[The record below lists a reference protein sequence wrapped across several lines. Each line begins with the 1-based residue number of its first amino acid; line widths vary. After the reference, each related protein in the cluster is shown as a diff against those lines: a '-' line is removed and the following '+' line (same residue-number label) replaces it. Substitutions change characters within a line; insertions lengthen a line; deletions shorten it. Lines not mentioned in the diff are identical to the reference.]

1 MLNIIGRAVS
11 AVFAVVVAVFVSI
24 LYGES
29 ITGKLLTVLITAGVV
44 ALFEVLKIWLPRH
57 SARGRQLLDPRSQ
70 FTGVWL
76 QEGVMQYG
84 SEGVNIEAPNRFAI
98 FMVGYQKETDN
109 YEVDGAAYTAD
120 GVEHARWE
128 STDVANFAK
137 DGRAMTY
144 EWTGTITN
152 TDLDPKDPR
161 RTGFCRLKLLN
172 DDSGRGRVDHVAV
185 NAVLLFNLSRV
196 TTKWLVA
203 RDLPQFKLE
212 DLKDPGQRNRL
223 AKALVASGS
232 IPIPE
237 DNAGPRKKS
246 QTAGV

>member
-1 MLNIIGRAVS
+1 MLNIFGRAVS
-11 AVFAVVVAVFVSI
+11 AVFAVVVAVLVST

-76 QEGVMQYG
+76 QEGVKQYG
-84 SEGVNIEAPNRFAI
+84 SDGVNIEAPNRFAI
-98 FMVGYQKETDN
+98 FVVGYQKETDN
-109 YEVDGAAYTAD
+109 YEVDGAAYTAEGD
-120 GVEHARWE
+120 EHARWE

-137 DGRAMTY
+137 DGRAMSY
-144 EWTGTITN
+144 EFTGTITN
-152 TDLDPKDPR
+152 ADLGPEDPR
-161 RTGFCRLKLLN
+161 RTGFCRVKLL
-172 DDSGRGRVDHVAV
+172 DGDSGRGRVDHVAV

-203 RDLPQFKLE
+203 HNLLQFKL
-212 DLKDPGQRNRL
+212 DNLKDPVQRNRL
-223 AKALVASGS
+223 AKALVASGG
-232 IPIPE
+232 IPILK
-237 DNAGPRKKS
+237 DAAGPRRRS
-246 QTAGV
+246 QTAGL